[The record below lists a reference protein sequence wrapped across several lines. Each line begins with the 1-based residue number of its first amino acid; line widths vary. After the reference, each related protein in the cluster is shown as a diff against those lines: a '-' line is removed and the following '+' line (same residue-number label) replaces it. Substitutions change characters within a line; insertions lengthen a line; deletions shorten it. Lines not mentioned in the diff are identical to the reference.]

1 MNWDIIEG
9 KWAQF
14 KGEVRTQWGKL
25 TDDEWDQMKGSRE
38 KLSGKLQEHYGWAKE
53 EAESKIDEFFKPK
66 AEAPVATEAKA

>member
-14 KGEVRTQWGKL
+14 KGEVRTKWGEL

-38 KLSGKLQEHYGWAKE
+38 KLSGTLQERYGWAKQ
-53 EAESKIDEFFKPK
+53 EAENKIDEFFAPK
-66 AEAPVATEAKA
+66 AEVKVETEAKA